1 MFISS
6 RSHCLLEKGG
16 RAGEDPGQLRAT
28 ARLLRLLA
36 WGRQPQTGMGLHVL
50 RACGLCRLQMAVIG
64 ETELISLLSLRGVL
78 GDVAAA
84 TETSRDWA

>member
-1 MFISS
+1 
-6 RSHCLLEKGG
+6 
-16 RAGEDPGQLRAT
+16 
-28 ARLLRLLA
+28 
-36 WGRQPQTGMGLHVL
+36 MGLDVL
-50 RACGLCRLQMAVIG
+50 SACGLCRLQMAVIG